1 MPICPF
7 RFIGLSAQAGADL
20 SVYRF
25 IGLSAQAGKNRPCH
39 HAVFFKLA
47 TFLAMWGLC
56 HLQQVQRLLLSEA
69 LLRGQIPGK
78 AAGRLH
84 SATWR
89 FCDGEWRYL
98 GYGQVMMIAVI
109 LVKVRKDLGR
119 IQEFGAISWLHECM
133 SSLSNIDSVSVSGG
147 GLCLM
152 VTIRWCGWR
161 EVSSSVSISVTSS
174 PSLEQSHLAKAF
186 PTGSLDQS
194 IQIKVIF

>member
-1 MPICPF
+1 MISRWLIQKCLGSDF
-7 RFIGLSAQAGADL
+7 WNRWDENDETSNFWRDCWHGWFHDWLQLEVGNLEFEFWTCEQAL
-20 SVYRF
+20 CF
-25 IGLSAQAGKNRPCH
+25 L
-39 HAVFFKLA
+39 FFKLA

-98 GYGQVMMIAVI
+98 DYGQVMMIAVI

-119 IQEFGAISWLHECM
+119 IQEFGAM
-133 SSLSNIDSVSVSGG
+133 SSWVHEF
-147 GLCLM
+147 
-152 VTIRWCGWR
+152 T
-161 EVSSSVSISVTSS
+161 
-174 PSLEQSHLAKAF
+174 F
-186 PTGSLDQS
+186 
-194 IQIKVIF
+194 